1 MNKFGVMGNV
11 NGRED
16 GSTGGGEVDEDGG
29 APDEMG
35 GAPPHG
41 DGGELMGQ
49 SPPSSPRAAQSPLM
63 FTPQV
68 HFFPNSSSFFQYAY
82 LGFSGSLLLAPDLGL
97 ELESCFLGFVKW
109 DFLLSDSLVF
119 RL

>member
-16 GSTGGGEVDEDGG
+16 GSTGGGGSSGVDEDGG

-35 GAPPHG
+35 GAPPPHG

-68 HFFPNSSSFFQYAY
+68 CFFLIFF
-82 LGFSGSLLLAPDLGL
+82 SPCTHLGL
-97 ELESCFLGFVKW
+97 
-109 DFLLSDSLVF
+109 
-119 RL
+119 

>member
-16 GSTGGGEVDEDGG
+16 GSTGGGGSSGVDEDGG

-35 GAPPHG
+35 GAPPPHG

-68 HFFPNSSSFFQYAY
+68 CSFSSFFPPVPI
-82 LGFSGSLLLAPDLGL
+82 SDCKDLF
-97 ELESCFLGFVKW
+97 FLV
-109 DFLLSDSLVF
+109 LI
-119 RL
+119 

>member
-1 MNKFGVMGNV
+1 MGNV

-16 GSTGGGEVDEDGG
+16 ESPGGGGGSPGADEDGG

-35 GAPPHG
+35 VAPPPHG
-41 DGGELMGQ
+41 DGAELLMGQ

-68 HFFPNSSSFFQYAY
+68 SLHSHLLLFSSS
-82 LGFSGSLLLAPDLGL
+82 PV
-97 ELESCFLGFVKW
+97 CIW
-109 DFLLSDSLVF
+109 DS
-119 RL
+119 